1 MAIGI
6 TVNYTIED
14 LDFHNNNVQIKYLLD
29 NDEAPLS
36 KRYLEV
42 YNLSDIYSGI
52 GDTTL
57 LTAREDL
64 IQSNFLS
71 LTSATMTVF
80 ADEAR
85 RIILSGIGTSVGIG
99 LTGVTTFSQF
109 NVVDRS
115 SENLQIF
122 NWLNTHCGI

>member
-115 SENLQIF
+115 SESLQIF
-122 NWLNTHCGI
+122 NWLSTHCGI

>member
-99 LTGVTTFSQF
+99 FTGVTTFSQF

-115 SENLQIF
+115 SEDLQIF

>member
-109 NVVDRS
+109 NVVDSS

>member
-1 MAIGI
+1 M
-6 TVNYTIED
+6 
-14 LDFHNNNVQIKYLLD
+14 LD

-99 LTGVTTFSQF
+99 LTGVTTFSKF

-115 SENLQIF
+115 SEDLQIF

>member
-1 MAIGI
+1 
-6 TVNYTIED
+6 
-14 LDFHNNNVQIKYLLD
+14 
-29 NDEAPLS
+29 
-36 KRYLEV
+36 
-42 YNLSDIYSGI
+42 
-52 GDTTL
+52 
-57 LTAREDL
+57 
-64 IQSNFLS
+64 
-71 LTSATMTVF
+71 MTVF

>member
-115 SENLQIF
+115 SEDLQIF

>member
-57 LTAREDL
+57 LTTREDL

-99 LTGVTTFSQF
+99 LTCVTTFSKF

-115 SENLQIF
+115 SEDLQIF

>member
-122 NWLNTHCGI
+122 NWLNTNCGI